1 MIHGVTMDRREFL
14 YGLGGA
20 LLATPGARAQQRPPL
35 IGLLSS
41 TSAEP
46 YKPLVD
52 AFTSGLR
59 ERGFVEG
66 RNLAIEH
73 RWVDGNYERLAGLAK
88 DLVALRAN
96 VIVAVA
102 PPAAR
107 AAKAATAS
115 IPIVF
120 STSGDPIALGLV
132 SSLNR
137 PGENLTGVNL
147 MLFAM
152 GPKRLDLLVKL
163 VPNAERIGLL
173 VNPNNPSTARSRT
186 DSQTAARALGKTLI
200 VVSAGNEREI
210 EAAFDSLREQ
220 KVTALS
226 VEADPYLL
234 ARRDQLAARAAR
246 DRLPVIY
253 PHREN
258 AEAGG
263 LISYGTDLSDAYR
276 QIGIYT
282 ARVLIGEQ
290 PGNLPVMQITKFET
304 VINMKAAR
312 AIDLTIPPDLLT
324 LADQLIE

>member
-1 MIHGVTMDRREFL
+1 MRRREFL
-14 YGLGGA
+14 GALGGA
-20 LLATPGARAQQRPPL
+20 AIAWPIGARAQHAATPVV
-35 IGLLSS
+35 GFLSS

-52 AFTSGLR
+52 AVSSGLK

-66 RNLAIEH
+66 RNVSIQH
-73 RWVDGNYERLAGLAK
+73 RWADGNYERLVGLAK
-88 DLVALRAN
+88 DLVGLRPN

-107 AAKAATAS
+107 AARAATTS

-120 STSGDPIALGLV
+120 STSGDPVALGLV

-152 GPKRLDLLVKL
+152 GPKRLDLLTKL
-163 VPNAERIGLL
+163 VPKAKSIGLL
-173 VNPNNPSTARSRT
+173 VNPKNPSTARSLAEVQ
-186 DSQTAARALGKTLI
+186 SVAKALNKTLI
-200 VVSAGNEREI
+200 VVGASTESEI
-210 EAAFDSLREQ
+210 DAAFDQLAQQ
-220 KVTALS
+220 KVSALS

-234 ARRDQLAARAAR
+234 ARRDQLAARATRAS
-246 DRLPVIY
+246 LPAIY

-276 QIGIYT
+276 QIGIY
-282 ARVLIGEQ
+282 AGRVLNGER
-290 PGNLPVMQITKFET
+290 PGNLPVMQITKFEL
-304 VINMKAAR
+304 VINMKTAKALQL
-312 AIDLTIPPDLLT
+312 AIPPDLLS
-324 LADQLIE
+324 LADQIIE